1 LAAAAAAQAPTHQ
14 QALHAT
20 VPPAPA
26 TDPAQAAAAAH
37 VAAQADTHQALQAT
51 MTPAPATDPAQ
62 AAAAFHAAAQAAAF
76 NQAQQQVNILI
87 FILNPC
93 CLLSFVDEEASW
105 ISTINFTTNTH

>member
-1 LAAAAAAQAPTHQ
+1 
-14 QALHAT
+14 

-37 VAAQADTHQALQAT
+37 FAAQAQTHQQALQAT
-51 MTPAPATDPAQ
+51 MTPATDPAQ

-76 NQAQQQVNILI
+76 NQAQQQVIILI